1 MGGPAPV
8 ERTPARHSHGASRR
22 APAPCSP
29 SPRVRRPGE
38 PPPALPTVPL
48 APSRFDRQV
57 DIFAVRQWAGNV
69 ADLDFACAIRAAP
82 LFLLV
87 AMHLPEVEALSQED
101 ALAKKVPVSAKSK
114 CAFYRVWVRRTARL
128 APSPP
133 APYSLGVDPS
143 VRSCLARR
151 PEQRADARACLSP
164 WRSASSS

>member
-29 SPRVRRPGE
+29 SHTWRVRRPGE

-48 APSRFDRQV
+48 APPRFDRQV

-87 AMHLPEVEALSQED
+87 AMHLPEVEALSKED
-101 ALAKKVPVSAKSK
+101 ALAKKVPVGAKSK

-128 APSPP
+128 ATSQPTPSPLESTP
-133 APYSLGVDPS
+133 QFAVP
-143 VRSCLARR
+143 
-151 PEQRADARACLSP
+151 RASP
-164 WRSASSS
+164 GAAS